1 MTRNRDTN
9 DIKFLILILSKNFTL
24 KTLSSNIL
32 VRFIHEV
39 LCNVFIDSVIL
50 KTNKEKSLRKKFEN
64 IAFFTTMTTNKVH
77 IYDETE
83 KLTTRENVCWR
94 EKVET
99 ILQRE
104 KLVKNLY
111 DKYQQKKITIMMNY
125 RASIKEWIL
134 TCCTWKYTLTLNL
147 FLTNKKSI
155 MWSNDMTKK
164 NLIDSTL

>member
-83 KLTTRENVCWR
+83 KLTTRENVC
-94 EKVET
+94 
-99 ILQRE
+99 
-104 KLVKNLY
+104 
-111 DKYQQKKITIMMNY
+111 
-125 RASIKEWIL
+125 
-134 TCCTWKYTLTLNL
+134 
-147 FLTNKKSI
+147 
-155 MWSNDMTKK
+155 
-164 NLIDSTL
+164 